1 MADKKSKKPEDDQL
15 DPDARFLLANERTLL
30 AWVRTALAV
39 LAGGF
44 ALIQLADNSK
54 TQTVVGISVIV
65 LGATMTIVGYTRFKT
80 ADKAIRRGELPPSG
94 VEPLVQ
100 TGGILVI
107 AIALVSTHLLGIW

>member
-1 MADKKSKKPEDDQL
+1 MAQKKNKKPADQRL

-44 ALIQLADNSK
+44 ALIQLADDSK
-54 TQTVVGISVIV
+54 TQSIIGVAIVVMGPFMTVVGYI
-65 LGATMTIVGYTRFKT
+65 RFKI

-100 TGGILVI
+100 TGGIVVI
-107 AIALVSTHLLGIW
+107 AAALVTTHLLGIW

>member
-1 MADKKSKKPEDDQL
+1 MSLKNEQKPNKGHH

-44 ALIQLADNSK
+44 ALIQLSDDSE
-54 TQTVVGISVIV
+54 TQGAIGVAVVV
-65 LGATMTIVGYTRFKT
+65 LGAFMTIVGYVRFRL

-94 VEPLVQ
+94 IEPFVQ
-100 TGGILVI
+100 TSGIV
-107 AIALVSTHLLGIW
+107 AIAVALVTSHLVGIW